1 MAPKA
6 AITDLKARQIF
17 DSRGKP
23 TVEVELT
30 CAGGTFRAAV
40 PSGKSTGIHE
50 ACELRDGDK
59 SLYKGASVFKAV
71 KNVNEIIRPALLGK
85 DAADQVAIDQ
95 AMIDLDGSDNKA
107 NLGANAILGV
117 SMAACRAGAAA
128 RGVPLWRHIATL
140 AGNAR
145 PVLPVPSFN
154 VINGGVHAG
163 NILAPQEF
171 MILPVG
177 ASSFAEAMR
186 MGTDTYHTLKE
197 LIVARYGLDAAN
209 VGDEGGFAPPCES
222 FEAALDLLVA
232 AIEGAGYT
240 GKVKIGID
248 PASSEFF
255 SEEPLPRYDL
265 KFKAKPNDGSGVRT
279 SDEMIALYGS
289 LVKKYP
295 IIFLEDPLAEDD
307 WDGFA
312 KITSEIGEDF
322 EIIGDDL
329 LCTNPS
335 RISRAIKAKSCNG
348 LLLKVNQ
355 IGTVTESIK
364 AVQMAKAAGWG
375 VLTSHRSGETEDTFI
390 ADISVGLSTGHIKS
404 GAPCRSERMA
414 KYNQLLRIEE
424 EMGEEAPYAGSSWR
438 FVPIA

>member
-1 MAPKA
+1 MATIKD
-6 AITDLKARQIF
+6 IKARQIF

-23 TVEVELT
+23 TVEVDLYT
-30 CAGGTFRAAV
+30 TAGMFRAAV

-71 KNVNEIIRPALLGK
+71 KNVNETIKPALLGM
-85 DAADQVAIDQ
+85 DAADQAAIDER
-95 AMIDLDGSDNKA
+95 MIRLDGTDNKS
-107 NLGANAILGV
+107 NLGANAILAV

-128 RGVPLWRHIATL
+128 KGVPLYRHIADL
-140 AGNAR
+140 AGNKA
-145 PVLPVPSFN
+145 PVMPVPSFN

-163 NILAPQEF
+163 NVLAPQEF

-177 ASSFAEAMR
+177 AGSFAEAMR
-186 MGTDTYHTLKE
+186 MGTDCYHTLKE

-209 VGDEGGFAPPCES
+209 VGDEGGFAPPCDS

-232 AIEGAGYT
+232 AIDKAGYT
-240 GKVKIGID
+240 GKVKIGMD

-255 SEEPLPRYDL
+255 DEKDGGAYDL
-265 KFKAKPNDGSGVRT
+265 RFKCSPNDGSGRRT
-279 SDEMIALYGS
+279 SDEMIELYKS
-289 LVKKYP
+289 LVDKYP

-307 WDGFA
+307 WAGFG
-312 KITSEIGEDF
+312 KITSEIGKGF

-329 LCTNPS
+329 LCTNPN
-335 RISRAIKAKSCNG
+335 RIVRAIEAKACNG

-355 IGTVTESIK
+355 IGSVTESIR
-364 AVQMAKAAGWG
+364 AVQLAKSAGWG

-424 EMGEEAPYAGSSWR
+424 DMGEASVYAGDKWR
-438 FVPIA
+438 FIAID

>member
-1 MAPKA
+1 MAPIKA
-6 AITDLKARQIF
+6 TIQDIKARQIF

-23 TVEVELT
+23 TVEVDLVT
-30 CAGGTFRAAV
+30 SAGTFRAAV
-40 PSGKSTGIHE
+40 PSGKSTGVHE

-59 SLYKGASVFKAV
+59 ALYKGASVFKACR
-71 KNVNEIIRPALLGK
+71 NVTEKIKPALLGM
-85 DAADQVAIDQ
+85 DAADQTAVDEK
-95 AMIDLDGSDNKA
+95 MIALDGTEDKSI
-107 NLGANAILGV
+107 LGANAILAV

-128 RGVPLWRHIATL
+128 KGVPLYRHIADL

-145 PVLPVPSFN
+145 PILPVPSFN

-163 NILAPQEF
+163 NALAPQEF

-177 ASSFAEAMR
+177 ATSFAEAMR

-197 LIVARYGLDAAN
+197 LIVAKYGLDAAN
-209 VGDEGGFAPPCES
+209 VGDEGGFAPPCDS

-232 AIEGAGYT
+232 AIDAAGYA

-248 PASSEFF
+248 PASSEFYR
-255 SEEPLPRYDL
+255 EGDALYDL
-265 KFKAKPNDGSGVRT
+265 CFKSKPHDDRGERT
-279 SDEMIALYGS
+279 SIDMISLYKS
-289 LVKKYP
+289 LVDTYP

-307 WDGFA
+307 WEGFA
-312 KITSEIGEDF
+312 RITSDIGKAY

-329 LCTNPS
+329 LCTNPK
-335 RISRAIKAKSCNG
+335 RIQRAIDSKACNG

-355 IGTVTESIK
+355 IGSVTESIK
-364 AVQMAKAAGWG
+364 AVKMAKAAGWG
-375 VLTSHRSGETEDTFI
+375 VLTSHRSGETEDSFI

-404 GAPCRSERMA
+404 GAPCRSERLA

-424 EMGEEAPYAGSSWR
+424 DLGDAAVYAGSNWR
-438 FVPIA
+438 YIAIE

>member
-1 MAPKA
+1 MAPTA

-23 TVEVELT
+23 TVEVEIT
-30 CAGGTFRAAV
+30 CVGGTFRAAV

-59 SLYKGASVFKAV
+59 SLYKGASVLKAV
-71 KNVNEIIRPALLGK
+71 KNVNEVIRPALLGM
-85 DAADQVAIDQ
+85 DAADQAAIDQ
-95 AMIDLDGSDNKA
+95 KMIELDGTDNKSSI
-107 NLGANAILGV
+107 GANAILGV

-128 RGVPLWRHIATL
+128 RSVPLWRHVANL

-163 NILAPQEF
+163 NVLAPQEF

-255 SEEPLPRYDL
+255 TEKPLPYYDL
-265 KFKAKPNDGSGVRT
+265 KFKVKPHDGSGVRT
-279 SDEMIALYGS
+279 SDEMIDLYKS

-307 WDGFA
+307 WEGFA
-312 KITSEIGEDF
+312 KITADIGTEF

-329 LCTNPS
+329 LCTNPT
-335 RISRAIKAKSCNG
+335 RISRAIKEKSCNA

-390 ADISVGLSTGHIKS
+390 ADISTGLSTGHIKS

-424 EMGEEAPYAGSSWR
+424 EMGEEAVYAGANWR
-438 FVPIA
+438 YIPIA

>member
-1 MAPKA
+1 MASIKD
-6 AITDLKARQIF
+6 IKARQIF

-23 TVEVELT
+23 TVEVDLLVTIDGRDE
-30 CAGGTFRAAV
+30 TFRAAV

-59 SLYKGASVFKAV
+59 ALYKGASVLKAV
-71 KNVNEIIRPALLGK
+71 KNVNDAIRPALLGM
-85 DAADQVAIDQ
+85 DATDQ
-95 AMIDLDGSDNKA
+95 AAVDATMISLDGTDNKSA
-107 NLGANAILGV
+107 LGANAILAV

-128 RGVPLWRHIATL
+128 KGVPLYRHIADL
-140 AGNAR
+140 AGNKS

-177 ASSFAEAMR
+177 AANFAEAMR

-197 LIVARYGLDAAN
+197 LIVAKYGLDAAN
-209 VGDEGGFAPPCES
+209 VGDEGGFAPPCDS
-222 FEAALDLLVA
+222 FEAALELLVA
-232 AIEGAGYT
+232 AIDKAGYA
-240 GKVKIGID
+240 GKIKIGID
-248 PASSEFF
+248 PASSEFY
-255 SEEPLPRYDL
+255 SEQAAAYDL
-265 KFKAKPNDGSGVRT
+265 RFKCSPNDGSGKRT
-279 SDEMIALYGS
+279 SKEMIELYKS
-289 LVKKYP
+289 LVAKYP

-307 WDGFA
+307 WEGFSQ
-312 KITSEIGEDF
+312 ITSEIGKEY

-329 LCTNPS
+329 LCTNPK
-335 RISRAIKAKSCNG
+335 RITRAIESKACNG

-355 IGTVTESIK
+355 IGSITESIK

-424 EMGEEAPYAGSSWR
+424 DMGAKAAYAGANWR
-438 FVPIA
+438 FIAIN